1 MRGWVA
7 VGWVNVLCI
16 YNIFVFVFH
25 VDVCKP
31 RRQILLPNKKSV
43 TLKLNLVVPE
53 KARLCSIEIAE
64 GH

>member
-1 MRGWVA
+1 MGGSWLGECALQLLHFCFLFSMSMFANHVA
-7 VGWVNVLCI
+7 K
-16 YNIFVFVFH
+16 FS
-25 VDVCKP
+25 
-31 RRQILLPNKKSV
+31 LPNKKSV